1 MAELVLPSG
10 AIKVIQSQQQMVGGA
25 ITGGAGSV
33 SNSMSGDTIQVLEDI
48 KEISLRQFKG
58 LTKVAK
64 LLADTLNFDKSQA
77 RRKKDQS
84 AEVSKENKIKGGFI
98 GPMSN
103 QGAGPEEDEG
113 GGMGL
118 GGAGLLAGL
127 GLGSVLKK
135 AKGIIVTIVKPFKR
149 LLVAFGAFTR
159 LTPLLGKLGPM
170 LMVGGPIGLVISGL
184 FLLVQYSDEIVK
196 ALTPMIDKMAKVF
209 EELKPIFD
217 IIMEVLDSGIKM
229 GITTLGASLSA
240 VGDVIGGVADLIMG
254 IFDTV
259 SVIFT
264 GAKDLI
270 DGKISGMDFV
280 KLIWDQGIK
289 KILMA
294 PINMLKNL
302 GETMFDFIK
311 GLVKSLP
318 FGIGDKLISGMKG
331 MTEGS
336 QAGTAG
342 DIAGEASMDNFS
354 GGDTITSTA
363 PSASGAVASKIEDPK
378 EETVVTKP
386 KAKPKTVNMDKT
398 SGVTKVA
405 EKISGDPNLPPLG
418 LNMCQTTGDTYEER
432 KKQWNDFKDA
442 LVQAEKDGS
451 ISKEEIKFRIMQ
463 MRFERDNLVRNRDMI
478 DLKKRQAELRGETFT
493 ESDETSLLNKD
504 DKRGAEIQENGLA
517 VDGMTVASYDEALKN
532 KLQPNV
538 NKRDLKG
545 DGAGSQGSV
554 TVVNNQ
560 PSSVNTSTNVAKTSV
575 TSVPL
580 NTSSGDS
587 YFDKQANNIHV

>member
-10 AIKVIQSQQQMVGGA
+10 AIKIIQSQQQMVGGA
-25 ITGGAGSV
+25 IAGGAGSV
-33 SNSMSGDTIQVLEDI
+33 SSSMSGDTIQVLEDI
-48 KEISLRQFKG
+48 KELSLKQFKG
-58 LTKVAK
+58 LNKVAK
-64 LLADTLNFDKSQA
+64 LLADTLNFDKAEA

-84 AEVSKENKIKGGFI
+84 AELSKEKNLKGGFI

-113 GGMGL
+113 GGMNL
-118 GGAGLLAGL
+118 GAGGGFLAGMAIQPL
-127 GLGSVLKK
+127 IKQ
-135 AKGIIVTIVKPFKR
+135 AKNIIGKIVKPFKK
-149 LLVAFGAFTR
+149 LLVAFGSFTR
-159 LTPLLGKLGPM
+159 LTPLLGRLTP
-170 LMVGGPIGLVISGL
+170 LLAAGGPIGLVIGGL

-209 EELKPIFD
+209 EELQPIFD

-229 GITTLGASLSA
+229 GITAIGSSLSA
-240 VGDVIGGVADLIMG
+240 LGDVLGGVAEIVSG
-254 IFDTV
+254 IIN
-259 SVIFT
+259 IFT
-264 GAKDLI
+264 GALDLI
-270 DGKISGMDFV
+270 KGDITFTQFGS
-280 KLIWDQGIK
+280 LLLASIK

-386 KAKPKTVNMDKT
+386 KEKPKTVNMDKT

-405 EKISGDPNLPPLG
+405 EKISGDPSLPPLG
-418 LNMCQTTGDTYEER
+418 LNMYKTTGDTYDER
-432 KKQWNDFKDA
+432 AKQYGEFKDA

-451 ISKEEIKFRIMQ
+451 ITKEEIEFRIMQ
-463 MRFERDNLVRNRDMI
+463 LKGERDSLRNAKKILSIGKQRA
-478 DLKKRQAELRGETFT
+478 DLKGETF
-493 ESDETSLLNKD
+493 DETSKLKELDGGREEQQKNMLA
-504 DKRGAEIQENGLA
+504 AE
-517 VDGMTVASYDEALKN
+517 GMTVASYDESVNN

-545 DGAGSQGSV
+545 DGAGSQANV

-560 PSSVNTSTNVAKTSV
+560 PSSINTSTNVAKTSV

>member
-58 LTKVAK
+58 LNKVAK

-84 AEVSKENKIKGGFI
+84 AEASKENKIKGGFI

-118 GGAGLLAGL
+118 GAGGGFLAGMGIQPL
-127 GLGSVLKK
+127 MKK
-135 AKGIIVTIVKPFKR
+135 AKGIIGTIVKPFKK
-149 LLVAFGAFTR
+149 LLKAFGAFTR
-159 LTPLLGKLGPM
+159 LTPLLGRLAPM

-405 EKISGDPNLPPLG
+405 EKISGDPSLPPLG
-418 LNMCQTTGDTYEER
+418 INMYKTTGDTYDER
-432 KKQWNDFKDA
+432 AKQYGEFKDA

-451 ISKEEIKFRIMQ
+451 ITKEEIKFRIMQ
-463 MRFERDNLVRNRDMI
+463 LKGERDSLRNAKKILSIGKQRA
-478 DLKKRQAELRGETFT
+478 DLKGETF
-493 ESDETSLLNKD
+493 DETSKLKELDGGREEQQKNMLA
-504 DKRGAEIQENGLA
+504 AE
-517 VDGMTVASYDEALKN
+517 GMTVASYDEAVNN
-532 KLQPNV
+532 KLKPNV

-545 DGAGSQGSV
+545 DGAGSQANV

-560 PSSVNTSTNVAKTSV
+560 PSSINTSTNVAKTSV